1 MGEEMN
7 VKRMRVSELRSA
19 LQQRGLSTEGL
30 KADLVNRLQAR
41 LDEEEFG
48 TVERPSLTRAESE
61 AIAAKAAAASAAV
74 EAEDE
79 AKEAEA
85 KETEKEAEPKE
96 VEPKEAEP
104 KEAEPKETETKEA
117 GPKET
122 ETKETEIKETEE
134 NKEESKP
141 TPTPEKDDSANDKE
155 VAPEEKPS
163 RGEKKPLD
171 GKSIFKTF
179 MEKKMDR
186 AKRFKVPLQV
196 TPDQEKNMEVEKRKE
211 RAKRFNGSQIGDG
224 SSKKQKL
231 GDDLPPEEELRK
243 LLARAEKYDNRSEI
257 DRLKALLR
265 RYRFA

>member
-96 VEPKEAEP
+96 VEPKETEP
-104 KEAEPKETETKEA
+104 KEAE
-117 GPKET
+117 PKET